1 MRNPKSAQ
9 VAEGDTRSTPVSTV
23 MTVDPITID
32 PDADLWS
39 ALRTLLRTGLRHLV
53 VEDVD
58 GVYCGILAD
67 RHVVAAWPAEA
78 IGALGTLVRQMVRD
92 PAPSILSTTT
102 VAVAAR
108 AMLQAGTDALAV
120 VDTAGRVQGIVT
132 GSNLIR
138 VLADVSSV
146 RALTRVVTP
155 ATRSRT
161 NASG

>member
-58 GVYCGILAD
+58 GCT
-67 RHVVAAWPAEA
+67 AASWPT
-78 IGALGTLVRQMVRD
+78 GT
-92 PAPSILSTTT
+92 
-102 VAVAAR
+102 
-108 AMLQAGTDALAV
+108 
-120 VDTAGRVQGIVT
+120 
-132 GSNLIR
+132 
-138 VLADVSSV
+138 SSP
-146 RALTRVVTP
+146 R

-161 NASG
+161 NTSG